1 MLAARSTAWY
11 LAGILVYVVDT
22 AAEGADAPWHQLD
35 ALRDEL
41 ELYEE
46 GLSGRA
52 KLVVANKVDLLAGRA
67 NLGRLRQHAAAMPP
81 ALPMAAV
88 SALLGDNVAAVV
100 TAMRGLGYVEG

>member
-1 MLAARSTAWY
+1 MLAARSAGWC
-11 LAGILVYVVDT
+11 LAGILVYVVD
-22 AAEGADAPWHQLD
+22 AAVEGADAPWHQLD

-67 NLGRLRQHAAAMPP
+67 NLGRLRQHAAAMSP
-81 ALPMAAV
+81 ALPVVALAV
-88 SALLGDNVAAVV
+88 RSW
-100 TAMRGLGYVEG
+100 